1 MIKVKASTPKEIEV
15 TIKLDQRSA
24 ELVRQ
29 IFNGI
34 HIGDIYE
41 SAVDNTE
48 YGEDEV
54 AGAVLEIINGLEG
67 EL

>member
-1 MIKVKASTPKEIEV
+1 MIKVKASVPKEIEV

-29 IFNGI
+29 IFAGI
-34 HIGDIYE
+34 NISETYE
-41 SAVDNTE
+41 AAVDSTE
-48 YGEDEV
+48 YNVDEV
-54 AGAVLEIINGLEG
+54 AEAIMEIVNGLEG

>member
-1 MIKVKASTPKEIEV
+1 MIKVKATVPKEIEV

-29 IFNGI
+29 IFSGI
-34 HIGDIYE
+34 GIGDIYE

-48 YGEDEV
+48 YSEDEV
-54 AGAVLEIINGLEG
+54 AEAILEIINGLEG